1 MPFQPVGPAHLVIG
15 DPTGTAGANM
25 TKLAKVRNVGFDWG
39 LRSAFTSNDAVSGVP
54 LADGIYT
61 LASQPECQADLQDHS
76 LEQLQAI
83 VMNLTKTTGA
93 GTPTPPPAAGV
104 PDTFAAVTA
113 ADVPTLGI
121 IPVQQQADGIDAA
134 NAIWL
139 PAVTIQGA
147 NGLSFGRVD
156 EGEIDQGFNVSFQ
169 GAYRET
175 DQASAAIPAGN
186 RVGFMGPPTALG
198 LTWSIPSLT

>member
-1 MPFQPVGPAHLVIG
+1 MLG

-25 TKLAKVRNVGFDWG
+25 TKLLKVRNVGFDWG
-39 LRSAFTSNDAVSGVP
+39 LRSSFTSNDAVSGVP
-54 LADGIYT
+54 LADGIFT

-76 LEQLQAI
+76 LEQIEALI
-83 VMNLTKTTGA
+83 MNLTKTTGT
-93 GTPTPPPAAGV
+93 GTPTPQPVAAGV

-121 IPVQQQADGIDAA
+121 IPVQQQADGIDAD

-169 GAYRET
+169 GAYRDA
-175 DQASAAIPAGN
+175 DQADAAIPAGN
-186 RVGFMGPPTALG
+186 RVGWMGPPTALG
-198 LTWSIPSLT
+198 LAWSIPSLT